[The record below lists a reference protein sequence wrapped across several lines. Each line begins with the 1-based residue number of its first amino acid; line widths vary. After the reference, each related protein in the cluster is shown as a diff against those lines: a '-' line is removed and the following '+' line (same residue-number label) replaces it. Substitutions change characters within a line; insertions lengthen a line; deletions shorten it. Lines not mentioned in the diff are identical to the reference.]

1 MHKLL
6 NLTPVKRSSNVVAM
20 RQLYDECKVQIR
32 SLESLCVISDSYGG
46 LLSILMQ
53 VIPDDLV
60 LEFTCKNAGQEWKD
74 SELVT

>member
-1 MHKLL
+1 MPKLL

-32 SLESLCVISDSYGG
+32 SLESLGVISDSYGG